1 MIFYIGFSVFITF
14 LITFLMIPQL
24 IRVLQR
30 LKAGQTIR
38 DEGPE
43 SHRAKT
49 GTPTMGGLAIIAG
62 VTGGVL
68 VGTGIILEQ
77 GFPIKD
83 VLILWTIWVLFF
95 GHGLLGFLDD
105 YIKVAKNQ
113 NLGLTAIGKLI
124 GQILLSL
131 LLVGMAFYLDRG
143 TFVGIPGTML
153 GFDLGTYGYS
163 LFVLVVVIGTSNA
176 VNLTDGLDGLAAGT
190 TVVASFFLGLI
201 AFCLYSIAGGVFSF
215 LIGVACLAFLK
226 YNYYPAKIFMGDTGS
241 LAIGGGLAAIG
252 VLTRMELILV
262 PLGVI
267 YVGEAVSV
275 MIQVIYFKKTGGKR
289 FFRMSPLHHH
299 FELGGWSEKRVVW
312 TFWSVG
318 GLSGLVTLAGLF
330 YLWGLLGQ

>member
-1 MIFYIGFSVFITF
+1 MIFYIGLSVFITF
-14 LITFLMIPQL
+14 LITFFLVPQL
-24 IRVLQR
+24 IVVLQR

-68 VGTGIILEQ
+68 VGTGIILQQ
-77 GFPIKD
+77 GFPLKD
-83 VLILWTIWVLFF
+83 VVTLWTIWILFF

-105 YIKVAKNQ
+105 YIKVAKKQ
-113 NLGLTAIGKLI
+113 NLGLTAKGKLI

-131 LLVGMAFYLDRG
+131 LLVGMAFYLERG
-143 TFVGIPGTML
+143 TFVGIPGTL
-153 GFDLGTYGYS
+153 FGIDLGIYGYS

-190 TVVASFFLGLI
+190 TVVASFFLALI
-201 AFCLYSIAGGVFSF
+201 AFCLYWIAGGLFSL
-215 LIGVACLAFLK
+215 LIGAACLAFLK
-226 YNYYPAKIFMGDTGS
+226 YNYHPAKIFMGDTGS

-252 VLTRMELILV
+252 VLTKMELILV
-262 PLGVI
+262 PIGAI
-267 YVGEAVSV
+267 YVAEALSV
-275 MIQVIYFKKTGGKR
+275 MIQVLYFKKTGGKR

-312 TFWSVG
+312 TFWSIG
-318 GLSGLVTLAGLF
+318 GLIGLITLAGLF
-330 YLWGLLGQ
+330 YFWGLV

>member
-1 MIFYIGFSVFITF
+1 M
-14 LITFLMIPQL
+14 
-24 IRVLQR
+24 
-30 LKAGQTIR
+30 
-38 DEGPE
+38 
-43 SHRAKT
+43 
-49 GTPTMGGLAIIAG
+49 
-62 VTGGVL
+62 
-68 VGTGIILEQ
+68 
-77 GFPIKD
+77 
-83 VLILWTIWVLFF
+83 
-95 GHGLLGFLDD
+95 
-105 YIKVAKNQ
+105 
-113 NLGLTAIGKLI
+113 I

>member
-1 MIFYIGFSVFITF
+1 M
-14 LITFLMIPQL
+14 
-24 IRVLQR
+24 
-30 LKAGQTIR
+30 
-38 DEGPE
+38 
-43 SHRAKT
+43 
-49 GTPTMGGLAIIAG
+49 
-62 VTGGVL
+62 
-68 VGTGIILEQ
+68 
-77 GFPIKD
+77 
-83 VLILWTIWVLFF
+83 
-95 GHGLLGFLDD
+95 
-105 YIKVAKNQ
+105 
-113 NLGLTAIGKLI
+113 
-124 GQILLSL
+124 
-131 LLVGMAFYLDRG
+131 
-143 TFVGIPGTML
+143 
-153 GFDLGTYGYS
+153 
-163 LFVLVVVIGTSNA
+163 
-176 VNLTDGLDGLAAGT
+176 
-190 TVVASFFLGLI
+190 ASFFLGLI